1 MQYVS
6 CRDWDFNNENDKFF
20 EIMDIAH
27 KKQQY
32 TSYCVFSVDETGL
45 TVDQNK
51 ILDSVSAKCKRK
63 FASLNSVKKTWLV
76 TVFVAVSAEDG

>member
-6 CRDWDFNNENDKFF
+6 CRAWGFDNENDKFF
-20 EIMDIAH
+20 EITDIAH

-45 TVDQNK
+45 AVDRNK
-51 ILDSVSAKCKRK
+51 VLDAVAAKCKR
-63 FASLNSVKKTWLV
+63 
-76 TVFVAVSAEDG
+76 